1 MLLLGGR
8 DLLLL
13 PAPYA
18 VRLGDA
24 SADTRSAG
32 IQNRGDRLVMLLLAD
47 VHPYG
52 SKCLSRYRA
61 NGTVLLASAILR

>member
-1 MLLLGGR
+1 MLLLSGR

-18 VRLGDA
+18 VRLGHA

-32 IQNRGDRLVMLLLAD
+32 IQDRGDRLVVLRLAD
-47 VHPYG
+47 IHPYG
-52 SKCLSRYRA
+52 SKCLSRDRA
-61 NGTVLLASAILR
+61 NGIVLLASAILR